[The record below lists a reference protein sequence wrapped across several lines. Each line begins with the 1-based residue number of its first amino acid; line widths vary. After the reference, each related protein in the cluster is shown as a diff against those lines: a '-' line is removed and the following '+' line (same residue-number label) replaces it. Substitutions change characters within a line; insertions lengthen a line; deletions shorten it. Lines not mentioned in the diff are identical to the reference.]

1 MIINEINNLLETLR
15 LEKDKEK
22 IKKYATELLEFCHG
36 DVKPNDAVS
45 IYNFFGIGRESLRD
59 DFNTTDEIVTFIKYT
74 NDHYLSDY
82 QLDELK
88 IFRDMCIMSIFAPMI
103 YAVARVYSVAD
114 DDFFEDV
121 SDLETALSWYNCSFV
136 YKYLYKIIVEINK
149 LEPIIKENETNQK
162 LQKVYALCES
172 YKDTEYIDIFEVAR
186 KRYNEFVN
194 INNKVKEFSDIAED
208 LYKVYNGYNVYEEN
222 DVHEWLIEDNVN
234 EENIDKA
241 IEALQKLKTLSRE
254 YYNKNDKLI

>member
-1 MIINEINNLLETLR
+1 MDINNLLEEIR

-22 IKKYATELLEFCHG
+22 IKEHAVKLLEFCLG
-36 DVKPNDAVS
+36 DIRVDDVVS

-59 DFNTTDEIVTFIKYT
+59 DFDITDEISTFIKNT

-88 IFRDMCIMSIFAPMI
+88 VFKDVCIASIFLPMMFAI
-103 YAVARVYSVAD
+103 ARVYSVAD

-121 SDLETALSWYNCSFV
+121 ADIETALSWHNCSFV
-136 YKYLYKIIVEINK
+136 YNYLYKIMVEINK

-172 YKDTEYIDIFEVAR
+172 YKDTEYKDIFKVTRE
-186 KRYNEFVN
+186 RYNEFMA
-194 INNKVKEFSDIAED
+194 INNKVREFADIAED
-208 LYKVYNGYNVYEEN
+208 LYNVYNGSNVYEED